1 MDGAGRAIPWSQVK
15 SVHVKYIFRRDG
27 DYVDQ
32 VIVGRKGM
40 PTKEIGVSGLANGIF
55 LPRLLAY
62 AAARQ
67 GVMVT
72 GYREEGGGIPGG

>member
-1 MDGAGRAIPWSQVK
+1 MLAIPWN
-15 SVHVKYIFRRDG
+15 R
-27 DYVDQ
+27 
-32 VIVGRKGM
+32 
-40 PTKEIGVSGLANGIF
+40 E

-72 GYREEGGGIPGG
+72 GYHKDGGGIPQ